1 MKTKAKNPSGEK
13 KMKTSAFETTTTSDP
28 AGFLQISMTDCR
40 TSDDNRLQQLLD
52 LAHDGDEIARA
63 ELELIWELA

>member
-1 MKTKAKNPSGEK
+1 MKSRTLDN
-13 KMKTSAFETTTTSDP
+13 FTTSDP
-28 AGFLQISMTDCR
+28 AGFLQTGMTDCHTTIER
-40 TSDDNRLQQLLD
+40 IAQLLD